1 MSCCGSTSCD
11 EDTSRGLP
19 TFFNLLPMLTIWA
32 VNYLFALQAVGEY
45 ISVASQRD
53 TEQADIEKE
62 RQQQAKGPEARQH
75 ELEELAEIYEQRG
88 LSKALAHQV

>member
-1 MSCCGSTSCD
+1 MACSLFLACCPCLAHH
-11 EDTSRGLP
+11 SR
-19 TFFNLLPMLTIWA
+19 FD
-32 VNYLFALQAVGEY
+32 YLFTLQAVGEY

>member
-1 MSCCGSTSCD
+1 MSCYSAE
-11 EDTSRGLP
+11 EDTSSD
-19 TFFNLLPMLTIWA
+19 LLTLARCPCSAHHLSLDISGCPA
-32 VNYLFALQAVGEY
+32 QAVGEY

-88 LSKALAHQV
+88 LSKPLAHQV